1 MEDRRLEE
9 AIRHLRPASGD
20 RLWHGGASVLGA
32 LRGLSPEAAAWRPA
46 PERHSIWEQ
55 ALHVAYTD
63 YGVRRRITGEA
74 RGGFPRSPADWP
86 AAPAEPTSE
95 AWKADRALV
104 RESHERLAEAMEA
117 FDPSRLDE
125 RAGGAADT
133 TYADLFTG
141 IVLHETYHA
150 GQIQLLK
157 RLAVARGL

>member
-1 MEDRRLEE
+1 MGDRRLEE
-9 AIRHLRPASGD
+9 AIRHLRPAAGD
-20 RLWHGGASVLGA
+20 RPWHGGATVTGA
-32 LRGLSPEAAAWRPA
+32 LRGLSAEAAAWRPA

-86 AAPAEPTSE
+86 AVPVEPTPE
-95 AWKADRALV
+95 VWAADRALV
-104 RESHERLAEAMEA
+104 RESHERLVEAMRA

-125 RAGGAADT
+125 GAGGPAGT

-141 IVLHETYHA
+141 ILLHETYHA

-157 RLAVARGL
+157 RLALGLGL